1 MHLFRPLHASK
12 CELMEEPALLP
23 TTDNIAISKSKN
35 VLHSAF
41 QSYSFSHCTLHS
53 RLSPNLIES

>member
-1 MHLFRPLHASK
+1 
-12 CELMEEPALLP
+12 MEEPALLP

-41 QSYSFSHCTLHS
+41 QSYSFNHYTLHS